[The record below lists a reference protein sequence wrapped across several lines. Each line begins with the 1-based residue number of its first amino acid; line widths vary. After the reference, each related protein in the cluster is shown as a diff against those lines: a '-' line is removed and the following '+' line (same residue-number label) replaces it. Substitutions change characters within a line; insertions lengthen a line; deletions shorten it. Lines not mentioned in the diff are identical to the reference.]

1 MSAAL
6 ILQAVTHRFAFKEVV
21 QGIHLRVQAGE
32 CVALVGPSGCGKST
46 VLNLA
51 AGLLTPWEGQC
62 HNGFACTTMMFQQP
76 RLLPWLRVLDNIALG
91 LKARGMPRTQR
102 LQAAAA
108 LAQDMGL
115 QTTDLDKFP
124 AELSGGMQSRVALA
138 RALAPQPDLLLLDE
152 PLSALDVGLKAE
164 MYRLLMAQQQA
175 RHCAVLLIT
184 HDLMEAVQLADRIVV
199 MGGTPGTLLSEHLLT
214 TARAQ
219 RDLTWVFARTAA
231 FMQAPDIQQ
240 AFALPAA
247 S

>member
-1 MSAAL
+1 
-6 ILQAVTHRFAFKEVV
+6 
-21 QGIHLRVQAGE
+21 
-32 CVALVGPSGCGKST
+32 
-46 VLNLA
+46 
-51 AGLLTPWEGQC
+51 
-62 HNGFACTTMMFQQP
+62 
-76 RLLPWLRVLDNIALG
+76 
-91 LKARGMPRTQR
+91 
-102 LQAAAA
+102 
-108 LAQDMGL
+108 
-115 QTTDLDKFP
+115 
-124 AELSGGMQSRVALA
+124 MQSRVALA

-152 PLSALDVGLKAE
+152 ALSALDVGLKAE

>member
-6 ILQAVTHRFAFKEVV
+6 TLQAVTHRFAFKEVV

-51 AGLLTPWEGQC
+51 AGLLAPWEGQC

-152 PLSALDVGLKAE
+152 ALSALDVGLKAE

-199 MGGTPGTLLSEHLLT
+199 MGGTPGTLLSEHLLM

>member
-6 ILQAVTHRFAFKEVV
+6 ILQAVTHRFAFKEVL

-51 AGLLTPWEGQC
+51 ADLLTPWEGQC

-115 QTTDLDKFP
+115 QTTDMDKFP

-152 PLSALDVGLKAE
+152 ALSALDVGLKAE

>member
-51 AGLLTPWEGQC
+51 AGLLAPWEGQC

-76 RLLPWLRVLDNIALG
+76 RLLPGLRVLDNIALG

-152 PLSALDVGLKAE
+152 ALSALDVGLKAE

>member
-51 AGLLTPWEGQC
+51 AGLLAPWEGQC

-152 PLSALDVGLKAE
+152 ALSALDVGLKAE